1 MSGCADLGWGG
12 QVGVWDLCLQLPIQ
26 SLTSVPFDANV
37 CNDEGCGLIAD
48 VLSPLV
54 KQPLG
59 DPPRPLRAL

>member
-26 SLTSVPFDANV
+26 SLTSVPFDADV

-54 KQPLG
+54 K
-59 DPPRPLRAL
+59 